1 MLSIITVALTP
12 AIALLIFIY
21 LKDEFEQEPI
31 IMVFRCFLFG
41 ALLVFPIMFIQ
52 FAINEEVGLISPYAV
67 SFVQVAL
74 IEEFMKWFVVLV
86 AVYYHVDFNQR
97 YDGIVYASAI
107 ALGFASVENMLYIFA
122 NGMETAFLRAIFPV
136 TSHALFGVVMGY
148 YFGKAKFNREH
159 RYRHLFFAFF
169 SPYLLHSSYNLIL
182 LLLNQWVYVL
192 IPFMIFLWMLALR
205 KVKKANRTEAVYQFK
220 PKALDEPQNVESCK

>member
-31 IMVFRCFLFG
+31 TMVVRSFIFG

-52 FAINEEVGLISPYAV
+52 FAVKEEAGLISPFAV
-67 SFVQVAL
+67 SFIQVAF

-86 AVYYHVDFNQR
+86 AVYYHVHFNQR

-122 NGMETAFLRAIFPV
+122 NGMDTAFLRAIFPV

-148 YFGKAKFNREH
+148 YFGKAKFNRRH
-159 RYRHLFFAFF
+159 RHMYLFFAFLF
-169 SPYLLHSSYNLIL
+169 PYLLHSTYNLIL
-182 LLLNQWVYVL
+182 LLLNQWLYVL

-205 KVKKANRTEAVYQFK
+205 KVKKANRTQAVYQFR
-220 PKALDEPQNVESCK
+220 PKAG